1 MRPPAF
7 LSRAK
12 YHPPAS
18 PRERVNVRELVISG
32 LAILGA
38 LLVLVWNFR

>member
-1 MRPPAF
+1 MRPPAY

-12 YHPPAS
+12 YHPPAC

-38 LLVLVWNFR
+38 LLMMMWSFR